1 MSLYWLVQRTWT
13 RTDMHMQGCDV
24 MHTPAD
30 NFTLLLLMVG
40 GNEPGNAA
48 MHHRS
53 LQGEEGTPLA
63 G

>member
-1 MSLYWLVQRTWT
+1 MY
-13 RTDMHMQGCDV
+13 MQGCDV